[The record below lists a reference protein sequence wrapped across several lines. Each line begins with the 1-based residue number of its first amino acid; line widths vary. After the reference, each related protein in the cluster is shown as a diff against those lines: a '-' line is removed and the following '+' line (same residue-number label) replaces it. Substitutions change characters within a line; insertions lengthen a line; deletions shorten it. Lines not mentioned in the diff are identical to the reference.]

1 MSRNIPNTVFIN
13 IDVAIFIL
21 PPQKRHRCELGVKQ
35 AVRTGVVL
43 GI

>member
-21 PPQKRHRCELGVKQ
+21 LKKKRHRCEIGVKQ
-35 AVRTGVVL
+35 AVRTVVVL
-43 GI
+43 GM

>member
-21 PPQKRHRCELGVKQ
+21 PKKRHRCELEVKQ

-43 GI
+43 GL